1 MICRGGF
8 AAVVGLVFLLAQ
20 MASFMGPGRTGPGLR
35 CWALA
40 LLMLAEASWP
50 VAAVSEPGKWDLDI
64 NSVSFLLVPPAVI
77 LCWFV

>member
-1 MICRGGF
+1 MSCRGGF

-20 MASFMGPGRTGPGLR
+20 MASFTGPGLW
-35 CWALA
+35 CWALV

-50 VAAVSEPGKWDLDI
+50 VAAVSEPGKWNLDI

-77 LCWFV
+77 L